1 MLGHDYIGTEHLLF
15 GLTGQRTGI
24 AARVLASLGIT
35 AEAARQQAEAIRG
48 QGQQAPPGHFQFTPQ
63 ASKVL
68 QSASRQARELGHNY
82 VGTEHLL
89 LGLIG
94 EGDSAAVQVLNGLG
108 VDPETVRR
116 EVIELLLSELL
127 DRIDISSLEWRF
139 SASGHHADAG
149 PDMHDLDR
157 ELAQVRRDKEAAIA
171 AQDLQN
177 AVTLGDREMQLLQTQ
192 ASLWQEWATPQGVL
206 PMSAQVERLR
216 DLLRQRGGT
225 DSQDDVP

>member
-1 MLGHDYIGTEHLLF
+1 MDLAQEHARMLRHDYIGTEHLLL
-15 GLTGQRTGI
+15 GLTGQRTGV
-24 AARVLASLGIT
+24 AARALASLGIT
-35 AEAARQQAEAIRG
+35 AEAARQQVEAISG

-68 QSASRQARELGHNY
+68 ESSSRQARELGHNY

-94 EGDSAAVQVLNGLG
+94 EGDNAAVQVLNGLG

-116 EVIELLLSELL
+116 EAIELLLSELL
-127 DRIDISSLEWRF
+127 DRININSLEWRF
-139 SASGHHADAG
+139 SAPGQRVGTG

-171 AQDLQN
+171 AQNLEN
-177 AVTLGDREMQLLQTQ
+177 AVALGDREMQLLDTQ
-192 ASLWQEWATPQGVL
+192 ASRWQEWAAPKGVL
-206 PMSAQVERLR
+206 PLRAQVERLR
-216 DLLRQRGGT
+216 DLLRT
-225 DSQDDVP
+225 D